1 MLPLSPSQC
10 LADASST
17 VPLPVG
23 SRAVSVS
30 SYSALD
36 RPSSFTVVPTGRLDI
51 FNVAFDQA
59 GPALVGCLGGLALKQ
74 SQI

>member
-1 MLPLSPSQC
+1 M
-10 LADASST
+10 AHRTRVAAS
-17 VPLPVG
+17 
-23 SRAVSVS
+23 A
-30 SYSALD
+30 AFD

-74 SQI
+74 SQVKI

>member
-1 MLPLSPSQC
+1 M
-10 LADASST
+10 AHRTRVAAS
-17 VPLPVG
+17 
-23 SRAVSVS
+23 A
-30 SYSALD
+30 AFD